1 MVELE
6 LWEVVRV
13 DEGLEGEDEGG
24 KEGELSV
31 SEYESSARPC
41 FASPFISSLT
51 LPPDPY
57 GRSAL
62 RILLSAL
69 GSFLG

>member
-1 MVELE
+1 MVELR

-13 DEGLEGEDEGG
+13 DEGLEGEDEGVE
-24 KEGELSV
+24 EGELSV
-31 SEYESSARPC
+31 SEYESSA
-41 FASPFISSLT
+41 FVSSLT

-62 RILLSAL
+62 RIVLSAL